1 MLTEIKKIAVIGAG
15 SWGTAL
21 ANLLA
26 DKGLAVD
33 LWVREPEVYQ
43 QIKQERENKIFLPNI
58 ILSPN
63 LNPVQ
68 SFNQALAGKELVV
81 MVVPSHVFREIL
93 QQIKPY
99 FAPGVP
105 ILSATKGIENETLL
119 TMQKVLAAVLD
130 KTQAKQYA
138 CLAGPSF
145 AKEVSLKLPTAVTIA
160 CQDPE
165 EAAQLQRLFFTE
177 FFRVYTSQDVI
188 GIELCG
194 ALKNVIALGA
204 GIADGLG
211 SGHNARAAL
220 ITRGLAE
227 ITRLGMALGANPQT
241 FAGLAGMGDLVL
253 TCTSDL
259 SRNRTVGMQIGKGK
273 TLLEITKDMKM
284 VAEGVKTT
292 WSAYD
297 LAKKI
302 GVDMPISAQVY
313 AILYKGKDP
322 KQAVKELMTRELKVE
337 IKH

>member
-21 ANLLA
+21 ANHLA

-43 QIKQERENKIFLPNI
+43 QIKQERENKVFLPNV
-58 ILSPN
+58 ILSSN

-68 SFNQALAGKELVV
+68 SFSQALAGKELVV

-99 FAPGVP
+99 LSPGVP

-119 TMQKVLAAVLD
+119 TMQQVLAAVLD
-130 KTQAKQYA
+130 KTHAKQYA

-177 FFRVYTSQDVI
+177 FFRVYTSQDII

-194 ALKNVIALGA
+194 AIKNVIALGA

-273 TLLEITKDMKM
+273 FLPEITRDMKM

-292 WSAYD
+292 QSAYD

-337 IKH
+337 IKQ

>member
-43 QIKQERENKIFLPNI
+43 QIKQERENKVFLPNV
-58 ILSPN
+58 ILSSN

-68 SFNQALAGKELVV
+68 SFSQALAGKELVV

-99 FAPGVP
+99 LAPGVP

-119 TMQKVLAAVLD
+119 TMQQVLAAVLD
-130 KTQAKQYA
+130 KTHAKQYA

-177 FFRVYTSQDVI
+177 FFRVYTSQDII

-194 ALKNVIALGA
+194 AIKNVIALGA

-273 TLLEITKDMKM
+273 FLPEITRDMKM

-292 WSAYD
+292 QSAYD

-337 IKH
+337 IKQ

>member
-1 MLTEIKKIAVIGAG
+1 MLTEIKNIAVIGAG

-33 LWVREPEVYQ
+33 LWVREPEIYQ

-58 ILSPN
+58 KLSPN

-68 SFNQALAGKELVV
+68 SFNQALAGKELAV

-99 FAPGVP
+99 LAPGVP

-119 TMQKVLAAVLD
+119 TMQQVLAAVLD
-130 KTQAKQYA
+130 KTHAKQYA

-177 FFRVYTSQDVI
+177 FFRVYTSQDII

-194 ALKNVIALGA
+194 AIKNVIALGA

-211 SGHNARAAL
+211 SGYNARAAL

-273 TLLEITKDMKM
+273 TLPEITKDMKM

-292 WSAYD
+292 QSAYD
-297 LAKKI
+297 LATKI
-302 GVDMPISAQVY
+302 GVDMPITEQVY

-322 KQAVKELMTRELKVE
+322 KQAVKELMTRELKGE

>member
-21 ANLLA
+21 ANHLA

-43 QIKQERENKIFLPNI
+43 QIKQERENKVFLPNV
-58 ILSPN
+58 ILSSN

-68 SFNQALAGKELVV
+68 SFSQALAGKELVV

-99 FAPGVP
+99 VAPGVP

-119 TMQKVLAAVLD
+119 TMQQVLAAVLD
-130 KTQAKQYA
+130 KTHAKQYA

-177 FFRVYTSQDVI
+177 FFRVYTSQDII

-194 ALKNVIALGA
+194 AIKNVIALGA

-273 TLLEITKDMKM
+273 FLPEITRDMKM

-292 WSAYD
+292 QSAYD

-337 IKH
+337 IKQ

>member
-1 MLTEIKKIAVIGAG
+1 MLTEIGKIAVIGAG

-26 DKGLAVD
+26 GKGLAVD
-33 LWVREPEVYQ
+33 LWVREPDVYQ
-43 QIKQERENKIFLPNI
+43 QIKQNRENKIFLPEVL
-58 ILSPN
+58 LSPN

-68 SFNQALAGKELVV
+68 SFEQALIDKEVVV

-93 QQIKPY
+93 QQMKPHL
-99 FAPGVP
+99 APRTL

-119 TMQKVLAAVLD
+119 TMQQVLAAVLD
-130 KTQAKQYA
+130 KTHTPQYA

-160 CQDPE
+160 CQNL
-165 EAAQLQRLFFTE
+165 EAGAYLQRLFFTE
-177 FFRVYTSQDVI
+177 FFRVYTSQDII

-211 SGHNARAAL
+211 SGYNARAAL

-227 ITRLGMALGANPQT
+227 ITRLGLALGANSKT

-259 SRNRTVGMQIGKGK
+259 SRNRTVGIQLGKGK
-273 TLLEITKDMKM
+273 SLTEITKDMKM

-292 WSAYD
+292 QSAYD
-297 LAKKI
+297 LAQKI
-302 GVDMPISAQVY
+302 GVDMPIIAQVY
-313 AILYKGKDP
+313 AILYKGKEP

>member
-1 MLTEIKKIAVIGAG
+1 MLTEIKNIAVIGAG

-58 ILSPN
+58 KLSPN

-68 SFNQALAGKELVV
+68 SFNQALAGKELAV

-99 FAPGVP
+99 LAPGVP

-119 TMQKVLAAVLD
+119 TMQQVLAAVLD
-130 KTQAKQYA
+130 KTHAKQYA

-177 FFRVYTSQDVI
+177 FFRVYTSQDII

-194 ALKNVIALGA
+194 AIKNVIALGA

-211 SGHNARAAL
+211 SGYNARAAL

-227 ITRLGMALGANPQT
+227 ITRLGMARGANPQT

-273 TLLEITKDMKM
+273 TLPEITKDMKM

-292 WSAYD
+292 QSAYD
-297 LAKKI
+297 LATKI
-302 GVDMPISAQVY
+302 GVDMPITEQVY

-322 KQAVKELMTRELKVE
+322 KQAVKELMTRELKGE